1 MGKYFVKRVLLLIPT
16 ILLVC
21 IIVFALM
28 RMIPMDAVATLQQK
42 LSANGNYVDE
52 EYVKSLLGLDRPA
65 VEQFFV
71 WIGNVFK
78 GDLGSSYFDHVTVNS
93 ILAKKLPATL
103 ELGILSLIITNL
115 ISIPLGLFCAAR
127 QDSISDYT
135 IRVISTVLIA
145 LPVFWVATLVLIY
158 PNLWWGWAPKV
169 TYVPIWEHPLENLA
183 MFLPPAILSAVG
195 QAGIQMRTI
204 RTMTL
209 EVMRQ
214 DYIRTAWA
222 KGAKE
227 SRVMYSHAFRNAL
240 IPVITLFGGAAAG
253 ILGGNVVIENMF
265 NIPGIGQQLVT
276 ALNNRDYPLAQGCTV
291 IMAIFVMI
299 VNLVVDLAY
308 KWCDPRV
315 NLE

>member
-21 IIVFALM
+21 VIVFVLM

-52 EYVKSLLGLDRPA
+52 EYVRQLLGLDKPA
-65 VEQFFV
+65 VQQFFI
-71 WIGNVFK
+71 WIGDVLR
-78 GDLGSSYFDHVTVNS
+78 GDLGDSYFDHTTVNS
-93 ILAKKLPATL
+93 ILANKLPVTL
-103 ELGILSLIITNL
+103 ELGILSLVITNL

-135 IRVISTVLIA
+135 IRVISTILIA
-145 LPVFWVATLVLIY
+145 LPVFWIATLVLIY
-158 PNLWWGWAPKV
+158 PNLWWGWAPTV
-169 TYVPIWEHPLENLA
+169 TYVPIWEDPIQNLS
-183 MFLPPAILSAVG
+183 MFLLPALLSAIG

-222 KGAKE
+222 KGVPE
-227 SRVMYSHAFRNAL
+227 RRVLFKYAFRNSM
-240 IPVITLFGGAAAG
+240 IPIITMIGGSVAMM
-253 ILGGNVVIENMF
+253 IGGNVVMENIF
-265 NIPGIGQQLVT
+265 NIPGLGQVMVA
-276 ALNNRDYPLAQGCTV
+276 ALNSRDYPIVQGCV
-291 IMAIFVMI
+291 LVLSLFVMCI
-299 VNLVVDLAY
+299 NLIVDLAY
-308 KWCDPRV
+308 KWIDPRV
-315 NLE
+315 ELD

>member
-21 IIVFALM
+21 VIVFVLM

-52 EYVKSLLGLDRPA
+52 EYVRQLLGLDKPA
-65 VEQFFV
+65 VQQFFI
-71 WIGNVFK
+71 WIGDVLR
-78 GDLGSSYFDHVTVNS
+78 GDLGDSYFDHTTVNS
-93 ILAKKLPATL
+93 ILANKLPVTL
-103 ELGILSLIITNL
+103 ELGILSLVITNL

-135 IRVISTVLIA
+135 IRVISTILIA
-145 LPVFWVATLVLIY
+145 LPVFWIATLVLIY
-158 PNLWWGWAPKV
+158 PNLWWGWAPTV
-169 TYVPIWEHPLENLA
+169 TYVPIWKDPIQNLS
-183 MFLPPAILSAVG
+183 MFLLPALLSAIG

-222 KGAKE
+222 KGVKE
-227 SRVMYSHAFRNAL
+227 KRVLFRHAFRNAL
-240 IPVITLFGGAAAG
+240 IPIITIIGASVAGLIGGSVIL
-253 ILGGNVVIENMF
+253 ESMF
-265 NIPGIGQQLVT
+265 NLPGIGQQLVT
-276 ALNNRDYPLAQGCTV
+276 ALSNRDYPLVQGCCLV
-291 IMAIFVMI
+291 FSIFVMLI
-299 VNLVVDLAY
+299 NLLVDLCY
-308 KWCDPRV
+308 KWIDPRV
-315 NLE
+315 ELE

>member
-21 IIVFALM
+21 VIVFVLM

-52 EYVKSLLGLDRPA
+52 EYVRQLLGLDKPA
-65 VEQFFV
+65 VQQFFI
-71 WIGNVFK
+71 WIGDVLR
-78 GDLGSSYFDHVTVNS
+78 GDLGDSYFDHTTVNS
-93 ILAKKLPATL
+93 ILANKLPVTL
-103 ELGILSLIITNL
+103 ELGVLSLVITNL

-135 IRVISTVLIA
+135 IRVISTILIA
-145 LPVFWVATLVLIY
+145 LPVFWIATLVLIY
-158 PNLWWGWAPKV
+158 PNLWWGWAPTV
-169 TYVPIWEHPLENLA
+169 TYVPIWEDPIQNLS
-183 MFLPPAILSAVG
+183 MFLLPALLSAIG

-222 KGAKE
+222 KGVPE
-227 SRVMYSHAFRNAL
+227 RRVLFKYAFRNSM
-240 IPVITLFGGAAAG
+240 IPIITMIGGSVAMM
-253 ILGGNVVIENMF
+253 IGGNVVMENIF
-265 NIPGIGQQLVT
+265 NIPGLGQAMVA
-276 ALNNRDYPLAQGCTV
+276 ALNSRDYPIVQGCV
-291 IMAIFVMI
+291 LVLSLFVMCI
-299 VNLVVDLAY
+299 NLIVDLAY
-308 KWCDPRV
+308 KWIDPRV
-315 NLE
+315 TLD

>member
-21 IIVFALM
+21 VIVFVLM

-52 EYVKSLLGLDRPA
+52 EYVRQLLGLDKPA
-65 VEQFFV
+65 VQQFFI
-71 WIGNVFK
+71 WIGDVLR
-78 GDLGSSYFDHVTVNS
+78 GDLGDSYFDHTTVNS
-93 ILAKKLPATL
+93 ILANKLPVTL
-103 ELGILSLIITNL
+103 ELGILSLVITNL

-135 IRVISTVLIA
+135 IRVISTILIA
-145 LPVFWVATLVLIY
+145 LPVFWIATLVLIY
-158 PNLWWGWAPKV
+158 PNLWWGWAPTV
-169 TYVPIWEHPLENLA
+169 TYVPIWEDPIQNLS
-183 MFLPPAILSAVG
+183 MFLLPALLSAIG

-222 KGAKE
+222 KGVPE
-227 SRVMYSHAFRNAL
+227 RRVLFKYAFRNSM
-240 IPVITLFGGAAAG
+240 IPIITMIGGSIAMM
-253 ILGGNVVIENMF
+253 IGGNVVMENIF
-265 NIPGIGQQLVT
+265 NIPGLGQAMVA
-276 ALNNRDYPLAQGCTV
+276 ALNSRDYPIVQGCV
-291 IMAIFVMI
+291 LVLSLFVMCI
-299 VNLVVDLAY
+299 NLIVDLAY
-308 KWCDPRV
+308 KWIDPRV
-315 NLE
+315 TLD

>member
-65 VEQFFV
+65 GEQFFI

-135 IRVISTVLIA
+135 IRVISTILIA
-145 LPVFWVATLVLIY
+145 LPV
-158 PNLWWGWAPKV
+158 
-169 TYVPIWEHPLENLA
+169 
-183 MFLPPAILSAVG
+183 
-195 QAGIQMRTI
+195 
-204 RTMTL
+204 
-209 EVMRQ
+209 
-214 DYIRTAWA
+214 
-222 KGAKE
+222 
-227 SRVMYSHAFRNAL
+227 
-240 IPVITLFGGAAAG
+240 
-253 ILGGNVVIENMF
+253 
-265 NIPGIGQQLVT
+265 
-276 ALNNRDYPLAQGCTV
+276 
-291 IMAIFVMI
+291 
-299 VNLVVDLAY
+299 
-308 KWCDPRV
+308 
-315 NLE
+315 

>member
-21 IIVFALM
+21 VIVFVLM

-52 EYVKSLLGLDRPA
+52 EYVRQLLGLDKPA
-65 VEQFFV
+65 VQQFFI
-71 WIGNVFK
+71 WIGDVLR
-78 GDLGSSYFDHVTVNS
+78 GDLGDSYFDHTTVNS
-93 ILAKKLPATL
+93 ILANKLPVTL
-103 ELGILSLIITNL
+103 ELGILSLVITNL

-135 IRVISTVLIA
+135 IRVISTILIA
-145 LPVFWVATLVLIY
+145 LPVFWIATLVLIY
-158 PNLWWGWAPKV
+158 PNLWWGWAPTV
-169 TYVPIWEHPLENLA
+169 TYVPIWEDPIQNLS
-183 MFLPPAILSAVG
+183 MFLLPALLSAIG

-222 KGAKE
+222 KGVPE
-227 SRVMYSHAFRNAL
+227 RRVLFKYAFRNSM
-240 IPVITLFGGAAAG
+240 IPIITMIGGSVAMM
-253 ILGGNVVIENMF
+253 IGGNVVMENIF
-265 NIPGIGQQLVT
+265 NIPGLGQAMVA
-276 ALNNRDYPLAQGCTV
+276 ALNSRDYPIVQGCV
-291 IMAIFVMI
+291 LVLSLFVMCI
-299 VNLVVDLAY
+299 NLIVDLAY
-308 KWCDPRV
+308 KWIDPRV
-315 NLE
+315 TLD